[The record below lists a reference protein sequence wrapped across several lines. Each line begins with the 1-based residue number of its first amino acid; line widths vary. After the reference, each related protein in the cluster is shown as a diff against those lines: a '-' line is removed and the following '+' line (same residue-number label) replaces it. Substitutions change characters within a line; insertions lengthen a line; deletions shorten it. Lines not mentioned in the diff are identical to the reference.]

1 MRKERERERERE
13 IESYFFV
20 LQLLASVGLDDHHT
34 LNVWDWGRGKVMA
47 SARGHGD
54 RIFEVRFG
62 CSPAAGQPPSLV
74 TCGVKHIK
82 FWTLCGNTLSGKKG
96 IFGKKGKC
104 HKMML
109 AALFSNTFVSCDGQ
123 VINALLWLI

>member
-1 MRKERERERERE
+1 M
-13 IESYFFV
+13 
-20 LQLLASVGLDDHHT
+20 LASVGLDDHHT

-54 RIFEVRFG
+54 RIFDVQF
-62 CSPAAGQPPSLV
+62 SPASDHTPTLV

-96 IFGKKGKC
+96 IFGKKG
-104 HKMML
+104 M
-109 AALFSNTFVSCDGQ
+109 
-123 VINALLWLI
+123 